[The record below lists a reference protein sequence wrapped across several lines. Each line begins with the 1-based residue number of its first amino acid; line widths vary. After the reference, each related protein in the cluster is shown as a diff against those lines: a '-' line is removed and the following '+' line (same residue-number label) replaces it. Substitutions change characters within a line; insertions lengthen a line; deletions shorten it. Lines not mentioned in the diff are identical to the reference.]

1 MKVIKQDEDD
11 TDKVRV
17 GIADNKTM
25 TTTVGPEKLEG
36 RDVNAVAMKFL
47 DDFKAGKWTLS
58 G

>member
-11 TDKVRV
+11 TDEVRV

-25 TTTVGPEKLEG
+25 TTTLGLEKLEVS
-36 RDVNAVAMKFL
+36 DDNAEAMKFL
-47 DDFKAGKWTLS
+47 DNFKAGKWTLS